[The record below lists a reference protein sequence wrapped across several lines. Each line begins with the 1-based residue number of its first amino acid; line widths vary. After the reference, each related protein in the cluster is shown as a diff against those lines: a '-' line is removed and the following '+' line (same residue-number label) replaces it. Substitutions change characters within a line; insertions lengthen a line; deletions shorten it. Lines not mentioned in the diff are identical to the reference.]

1 MKTIDLRVKHIR
13 KILKII
19 LKFLET
25 RRNISQNLIC
35 KEISFQIFDRFDKIS
50 KLRKEFKEKAF
61 IENYSFHPNLNS
73 IQVDLEQSFLDQ
85 ELLEDLVSTFENSWG
100 YLENKF
106 CEEIDISDRK
116 KEVIIK
122 LKCQVHSDFS
132 NDWEDVAVLCLLLF
146 EEFCRFLDNLI
157 LICKLVFID
166 KKVTEE
172 LKNAR
177 DFDVKKGFKK
187 FFDQEVGFAL
197 ITDFYQKLNRYLSNL
212 NDNFESNLKNVSN
225 FKVIVDVSEQPL
237 LLISSNQKHSVYKEF
252 VKSKIHGL
260 LSFIQKK
267 KDESHKEQIEGLN
280 FLTNDFLSHILDELS
295 TQQFEDHFKKL
306 KMFGKV

>member
-25 RRNISQNLIC
+25 RLNISHNLIC
-35 KEISFQIFDRFDKIS
+35 KEIAFQIFDRFEKIS

-73 IQVDLEQSFLDQ
+73 IQVDLEQSYLDQ
-85 ELLEDLVSTFENSWG
+85 ELLEDLVSTLENSWG

-106 CEEIDISDRK
+106 CKEIDITDWK
-116 KEVIIK
+116 KEVTIK
-122 LKCQVHSDFS
+122 LKCQVHSNFS
-132 NDWEDVAVLCLLLF
+132 NDREDVAVLCLLLF
-146 EEFCRFLDNLI
+146 EEFCRFVDNLI

-212 NDNFESNLKNVSN
+212 NDNFESNLKNVRN
-225 FKVIVDVSEQPL
+225 FKVIAHVSEQPL
-237 LLISSNQKHSVYKEF
+237 LLISSSEKHSVYKEF
-252 VKSKIHGL
+252 VQSKIHGL
-260 LSFIQKK
+260 LSFIQQK

-280 FLTNDFLSHILDELS
+280 SITNDFLSHIVDELS